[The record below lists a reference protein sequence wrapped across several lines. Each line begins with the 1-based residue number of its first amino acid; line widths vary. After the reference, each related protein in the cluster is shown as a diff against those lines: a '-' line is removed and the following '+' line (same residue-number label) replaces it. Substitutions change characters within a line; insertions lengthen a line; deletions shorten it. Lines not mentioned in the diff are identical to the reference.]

1 MVTRSAGSSRSVPSQ
16 ELKPLKKHIYKEHFL
31 RDLPDDVN
39 KKLLENDEQ
48 RSNSEL
54 RNYVYILRPILDHLD
69 VIDDYLDSLKFTQT
83 WEQHNKVNCIQ
94 PIQEDLINGNTLID
108 KDKSYEVLKQIML
121 AARYMLTQS
130 AINENE

>member
-1 MVTRSAGSSRSVPSQ
+1 MPNQ

-39 KKLLENDEQ
+39 KKLLENDEH

-83 WEQHNKVNCIQ
+83 WERHSKVNCIQ
-94 PIQEDLINGNTLID
+94 PIQDELINGNALID
-108 KDKSYEVLKQIML
+108 KDKSYEILKQIML
-121 AARYMLTQS
+121 ASR
-130 AINENE
+130 